1 MMSRKRDK
9 PYTSRH
15 VPYSFP
21 KRRRPLPPPHPSSHS
36 ATSDD
41 CHQNSAAKSPST
53 VVAIGLSPNCSLLDI
68 KSRFQIYGS
77 ISRTTIHHGGVAYI
91 TFRSKSSA
99 ESAIAASLDPS
110 FGITLDSNK
119 VQVTWATDDVPQHKD
134 STDSFSSSS
143 SKLVRAEVPLSRHGR
158 GNKLG
163 SALVNP
169 RSNNSDSGLDVSFKD
184 SSRMVSHGV
193 VQTTLAWTM
202 PRVRISAALSEE
214 DGSGRP
220 TFLTFVRGVYLFS
233 RFLIAVVILQH
244 LQ

>member
-9 PYTSRH
+9 PYSSRH
-15 VPYSFP
+15 VPYSLP
-21 KRRRPLPPPHPSSHS
+21 KRRRPLPPPHPSSPS
-36 ATSDD
+36 ASAATSDD
-41 CHQNSAAKSPST
+41 CHQKSAAKSPST
-53 VVAIGLSPNCSLLDI
+53 VVATGLSPDCSLLDI

-119 VQVTWATDDVPQHKD
+119 VHVTWATDDVPQHKD

-163 SALVNP
+163 SAIVNP
-169 RSNNSDSGLDVSFKD
+169 ISKNSDSGLEVPFK
-184 SSRMVSHGV
+184 
-193 VQTTLAWTM
+193 
-202 PRVRISAALSEE
+202 
-214 DGSGRP
+214 GREI
-220 TFLTFVRGVYLFS
+220 VAYDD
-233 RFLIAVVILQH
+233 IL
-244 LQ
+244 

>member
-15 VPYSFP
+15 VPYSFLI
-21 KRRRPLPPPHPSSHS
+21 RRSTSPLSPPLLPS

-158 GNKLG
+158 G
-163 SALVNP
+163 
-169 RSNNSDSGLDVSFKD
+169 
-184 SSRMVSHGV
+184 
-193 VQTTLAWTM
+193 
-202 PRVRISAALSEE
+202 
-214 DGSGRP
+214 
-220 TFLTFVRGVYLFS
+220 FVRRRWKWQTNVFNICP
-233 RFLIAVVILQH
+233 RCIFV
-244 LQ
+244 